1 MSEQTKG
8 TTGPADSP
16 IREPTAA
23 RAPSETD
30 AERQARRT
38 ARNELRETDAARRG
52 GMIPTGRKRLP
63 LEAPLMRVVAT
74 AGVVGIAVVIAA
86 IMSSQDSRGWLIG
99 LVVSIVSI
107 VLSAVL
113 WSSRR
118 L

>member
-8 TTGPADSP
+8 TVDPADSP
-16 IREPTAA
+16 VPEPTS
-23 RAPSETD
+23 APSETD
-30 AERQARRT
+30 TERQARRA

-52 GMIPTGRKRLP
+52 GM
-63 LEAPLMRVVAT
+63 
-74 AGVVGIAVVIAA
+74 
-86 IMSSQDSRGWLIG
+86 DSRGWLIG